1 MTDTT
6 TLAPCPF
13 CGGDANIRAVA
24 RDWWKLLIDH
34 ANECM
39 LSGHFEDAI
48 VPQEDADKAELAH
61 RWNRRATLAKW
72 GAPAPASGEL
82 VAEVMFDE
90 RKYIQYTIPL
100 ELLPVGAKFYTAQ
113 EARVPLDRIARD
125 LLFDVKNRVNALVLL
140 PSSERRE
147 SEIRIK
153 QDIADFLAAPPAQE
167 AQLNPDMPVQE
178 LRLHMGELTTDE
190 ALVARAAIRW
200 ANTYGITAAQK
211 ETS

>member
-72 GAPAPASGEL
+72 GAPAPASGETETCKCCGEGSARIVVRRECDTCTSVYDG
-82 VAEVMFDE
+82 VAEH
-90 RKYIQYTIPL
+90 RIQ
-100 ELLPVGAKFYTAQ
+100 K
-113 EARVPLDRIARD
+113 
-125 LLFDVKNRVNALVLL
+125 
-140 PSSERRE
+140 S
-147 SEIRIK
+147 
-153 QDIADFLAAPPAQE
+153 LAEPPAQE
-167 AQLNPDMPVQE
+167 VLLNPDMPTQE

-190 ALVARAAIRW
+190 VLVARAAIRW

-211 ETS
+211 ETP